1 MKKFTII
8 FPLLFVFATASFGNI
23 INVPNDYPAIQTAI
37 DASANG
43 DTILVEP
50 GTYTENIIFRG
61 KKIVLTS
68 RFYINNELSYITSTI
83 INGSNPSQP
92 DSASVVRIHNGE
104 DSTTVLQGFTITGG
118 KGTKWLDEHGAGRYT
133 EGGGILIA
141 LCHPVIRYN
150 IIENNECVN
159 APAGISSTGG
169 GGIRLGDGHPLIQNN
184 IIRNNRAMYGGG
196 IVSNHSTCTIM
207 NNVIY
212 NNAEFQAVTGKP
224 CYGGGGVWING
235 AGESSKL
242 INNTI
247 LYNSASG
254 LTGPSAGRGGGV
266 LLTAVT
272 VQIRN
277 NIIWGNTQSIGAQL
291 TNALGTGSYTIAYN
305 DIQGGYTGPGT
316 LTSNIDT
323 QPLFDTTNYYLSNL
337 SPCIDAGDTAVIY
350 NDREDTLN
358 PGNALFPSR
367 GTLRND
373 IGAYGG
379 SGAGVIA
386 NTVVSTQNITQNIPE
401 IFYLG
406 QNFPNPFNPS
416 TKIKFETPISSNV
429 KLKVF
434 DITGRQVASLVNGAL
449 GAGSYEYTFDAAKLP
464 SGIYFYSLII
474 GEFSE
479 TKRMILMK

>member
-8 FPLLFVFATASFGNI
+8 FPLLFIFASVSFGNI

-37 DASANG
+37 NASVNG

-68 RFYINNELSYITSTI
+68 RFYINNDLSYIASTI
-83 INGSNPSQP
+83 IDGSSPSQP

-118 KGTKWLDEHGAGRYT
+118 KGTKWQDEHGAGRYT

-141 LCHPVIRYN
+141 LCHPIIRYN
-150 IIENNECVN
+150 IIENNECIN
-159 APAGISSTGG
+159 APAGIASTGG
-169 GGIRLGDGHPLIQNN
+169 GGIRLGDGHPLILNN

-207 NNVIY
+207 NNLVY
-212 NNAEFQAVTGKP
+212 NNAEFQAVTGRP

-235 AGESSKL
+235 GGESSKL

-254 LTGPSAGRGGGV
+254 STGPSAGRGGGV
-266 LLTAVT
+266 LITAVT
-272 VQIRN
+272 VDIRN
-277 NIIWGNTQSIGAQL
+277 NIIWGNTQIIGGQL
-291 TNALGTGSYTIAYN
+291 TNALGSGSYTIAYN

-316 LTSNIDT
+316 LVSNIDI
-323 QPLFDTTNYYLSNL
+323 QPLFDTTNYYLSNS
-337 SPCIDAGDTAVIY
+337 SPCIDAGDTSSLF

-358 PGNALFPSR
+358 PGNALFPSK
-367 GTLRND
+367 GTIRND

-379 SGAGVIA
+379 SSAGVIA
-386 NTVVSTQNITQNIPE
+386 NTLVSIHNISQNNPGK
-401 IFYLG
+401 FYIA

-416 TKIKFETPISSNV
+416 TGIKFEIPVSSHV
-429 KLKVF
+429 RLRIF
-434 DITGRQVASLVNGAL
+434 DVAGREVASLVNEKL
-449 GAGSYEYTFDAAKLP
+449 EAGYYEYTFNAVNLP
-464 SGIYFYSLII
+464 SGTYFYSIEVGGFL
-474 GEFSE
+474 E
-479 TKRMILMK
+479 TKKMVLLK